1 MKTALYHIRSRCNYS
16 QSMAA
21 KELGVSRQMFSA
33 WESCGKAIPP
43 ARKTEL
49 ARPFGVGEEILDTQE
64 ESEILKYC
72 DRPMFSRTCQGRQ
85 VFSFAPESEHPRVFL
100 GTPQESRPEEQCKE
114 LMQRK
119 SRLLE
124 NVDEVLRFDP
134 QRQAEQLPDM
144 EIAVS
149 VLEGFSS
156 LMSCAGQIEPKYRG
170 RLLRFMQE
178 QIEVLNAVL
187 NGEDAQ
193 PYDEWQRQ
201 QIHLLRCR
209 WGQRNRRAEQRQT
222 EGKKATADEIL
233 SCIDQRYQQAKS
245 YGWDRAELQW
255 RLNQILEQEP
265 NDNELD

>member
-33 WESCGKAIPP
+33 WESGVKAIPA

-49 ARPFGVGEEILDTQE
+49 ARMFGVTEEILDTQGE
-64 ESEILKYC
+64 KELLQYC
-72 DRPMFSRTCQGRQ
+72 DRPMFSRTCRGRQ

-100 GTPQESRPEEQCKE
+100 GVPQESRPEEQCKD

-124 NVDEVLRFDP
+124 NVDELLRFDP

-144 EIAVS
+144 ETAIS
-149 VLEGFSS
+149 LLEEFTA
-156 LMSCAGQIEPKYRG
+156 LMSCAAETEAQYRG

-178 QIEVLNAVL
+178 QLNVLNAVL
-187 NGEDAQ
+187 NGENGQ

-201 QIHLLRCR
+201 QIRLLRCR
-209 WGQRNRRAEQRQT
+209 WGQRNRHAERKRT
-222 EGKKATADEIL
+222 EDKKVTADEIL
-233 SCIDQRYQQAKS
+233 SCIDKWYQQAKGF
-245 YGWDRAELQW
+245 GWERVELQW
-255 RLNQILEQEP
+255 RLNQILEQEL